1 MKKAIFLFLVLILN
15 QFEIAQA
22 QTAKNFNV
30 KDCKGISHDL
40 FTELDS
46 GNIIVMVWVMPC
58 ATCTEPAIASYIEV
72 DDFRMKKS
80 AKIKYYLVDDF
91 ANTDCSSLTS
101 WAKNNGIDAPD
112 AVFVDAAI
120 DMMDY
125 GSLGM
130 PKVLVLCG
138 KMHEV
143 IFQQDDALNVANF
156 TKALDDA
163 LICKST
169 VGMEDL
175 SVSNFKIIPN
185 PISGSSITVDYNLS
199 QDAETEF
206 KIVNSLGQM
215 VMESRTEHLLSSD
228 HSLSFDNLIIKTGI
242 YFLEI
247 KQNNIMVRLKFVVTE

>member
-1 MKKAIFLFLVLILN
+1 MKKWIFLFLILFLK
-15 QFEIAQA
+15 QFNTANAQV
-22 QTAKNFNV
+22 AKNFNV
-30 KDCKGISHDL
+30 KDCKGVSHDL

-46 GNIIVMVWVMPC
+46 GNIVVLVWVMPC

-72 DDFRMKKS
+72 DDFRTKKS

-91 ANTDCSSLTS
+91 ANTDCSSLIS
-101 WAKNNGIDAPD
+101 WAKTNGIDAPD

-120 DMMDY
+120 DMKVY
-125 GSLGM
+125 GNLGM

-138 KMHEV
+138 KTHEV

-169 VGMEDL
+169 VGMEDIR
-175 SVSNFKIIPN
+175 VSNFNIIPN
-185 PISGSSITVDYNLS
+185 PISGSNITIDYNLN

-206 KIVNSLGQM
+206 TIVNSLGQM
-215 VMESRTEHLLSSD
+215 VMESRTEYLSLSD
-228 HSLSFDNLIIKTGI
+228 HSLSFNNLNIKMGI

-247 KQNNIMVRLKFVVTE
+247 KQNNQRVKLKFVVTE

>member
-1 MKKAIFLFLVLILN
+1 LMLFLK
-15 QFEIAQA
+15 QFDTANAQV
-22 QTAKNFNV
+22 AKNFNV
-30 KDCKGISHDL
+30 KDCKGVSHDL

-46 GNIIVMVWVMPC
+46 GNIVVLVWVMPC

-72 DDFRMKKS
+72 DDFRTKKS

-101 WAKNNGIDAPD
+101 WAKTNGIDAPD

-120 DMMDY
+120 DMTDY
-125 GSLGM
+125 GNLGM

-138 KMHEV
+138 KTHEV

-169 VGMEDL
+169 V
-175 SVSNFKIIPN
+175 SVNNFGTSNFKISPN
-185 PISGSSITVDYNLS
+185 PIIGSNIKVDYNLNK
-199 QDAETEF
+199 DTETEF
-206 KIVNSLGQM
+206 TIVNSLGQT
-215 VMESRTEHLLSSD
+215 VMNGKTEILSKGNN
-228 HSLSFDNLIIKTGI
+228 SLSFNNLAIKTGV
-242 YFLEI
+242 YFLET
-247 KQNNIMVRLKFVVTE
+247 KQNNQNTRLKFVVTD